1 MLPYYWQAELVLG
14 VWLQGPGVLDL
25 VSDCR
30 LGVWGSGSGHIWV
43 QGLCVLK
50 VVLAYQ
56 LPGLGPSCSEAGPRV
71 GSGLLAAD

>member
-30 LGVWGSGSGHIWV
+30 LGVWGSGSGHTWV

-50 VVLAYQ
+50 VVLAY
-56 LPGLGPSCSEAGPRV
+56 
-71 GSGLLAAD
+71 